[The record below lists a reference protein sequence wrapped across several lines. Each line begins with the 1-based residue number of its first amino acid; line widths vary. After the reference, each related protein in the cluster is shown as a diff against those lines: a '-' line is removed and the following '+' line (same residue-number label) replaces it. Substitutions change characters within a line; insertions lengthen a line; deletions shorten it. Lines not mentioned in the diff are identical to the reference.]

1 MSMCEEKMYSL
12 YTKAYISYSL
22 CLCLEFHIIFMM
34 KTSYL
39 HGTYG
44 CIQGV
49 IAALRLRKSKE

>member
-12 YTKAYISYSL
+12 YTEAYIRHSL
-22 CLCLEFHIIFMM
+22 CLCLEFHIIFMK

-44 CIQGV
+44 CIQEV
-49 IAALRLRKSKE
+49 IADV